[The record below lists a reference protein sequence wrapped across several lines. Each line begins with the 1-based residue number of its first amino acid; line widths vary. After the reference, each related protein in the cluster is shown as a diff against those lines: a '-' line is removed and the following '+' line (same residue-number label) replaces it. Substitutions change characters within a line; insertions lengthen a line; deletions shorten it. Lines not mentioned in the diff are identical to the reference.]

1 MNHAK
6 ESLLRTLKEDPDIQ
20 YMELNEA
27 PEESMKDFIKS
38 YMRLIGSSGQYSFDA
53 HTGPELD

>member
-1 MNHAK
+1 
-6 ESLLRTLKEDPDIQ
+6 
-20 YMELNEA
+20 MELNEA
-27 PEESMKDFIKS
+27 LEESMKDFIKS